1 MMKRYATFF
10 AVLLSVSLLCSCTRA
25 ERFGVWELE
34 RRLREADQ
42 QYAFDTQT
50 MFRKDGVYYVFYP
63 AGNGT
68 VLLKA
73 AEDERLRLTFVSLT
87 ATDADAAEDLSA
99 LACAVTD
106 VFWPEEDR
114 ADAKAQLRL
123 AEPGTFFR
131 DETLRAEYGRY
142 CAVFFK
148 TAKGVSLMLRYEQ
161 TQEKAALSKKEALP

>member
-1 MMKRYATFF
+1 MKPVRAVM
-10 AVLLSVSLLCSCTRA
+10 VLLSVSLLCACTRA

-34 RRLREADQ
+34 RRLCETDKN
-42 QYAFDTQT
+42 YAFDTGT
-50 MFRKDGVYYVFYP
+50 LFRQEGVYHVFYRTD
-63 AGNGT
+63 AGT
-68 VLLKA
+68 LLLKA
-73 AEDERLRLTFVSLT
+73 AEDERGRLTFVSLT
-87 ATDADAAEDLSA
+87 ATAADASEDLSV

-106 VFWPEEDR
+106 VFWPEGGR

-123 AEPGTFFR
+123 TEPETFFR
-131 DETLRAEYGRY
+131 DETLTAEYGRY